1 MTFVRTYLR
10 ASTEDQDASRAK
22 AELKAFADQHG
33 LKIAA
38 DYIENASGA
47 SLQRPKLFEL
57 IAQAHEGD
65 ILLTEQVDRLSRL
78 TAADWDRLKT
88 MLTAKRIRVVAL
100 DLPTSYMMIG
110 NVGATK
116 SDDFTGRM
124 FDALNSM
131 MLDMLAAISRKD
143 YEDRRRR
150 AAQGVAKV
158 MANPEEKAAKYRG
171 KPENTKRNQLVADL
185 LKAGKSWTDVQQATG
200 VSRMT
205 VSKVAQ
211 RIRHDAD

>member
-1 MTFVRTYLR
+1 MTFVRSYLR
-10 ASTEDQDASRAK
+10 ASTDDQNAARARQ
-22 AELKAFADQHG
+22 ALKDFADQNG

-38 DYIENASGA
+38 EYVENASGA
-47 SLQRPKLFEL
+47 ALQRPKLFEL
-57 IAQAHEGD
+57 IEQAHDGD

-78 TAADWDRLKT
+78 TAADWDRLKS

-100 DLPTSYMMIG
+100 DLPTSYVM
-110 NVGATK
+110 VKT
-116 SDDFTGRM
+116 DDFTGRM

-150 AAQGVAKV
+150 AAQGVADV
-158 MANPEEKAAKYRG
+158 MADPVKKAAKYRG
-171 KPENTKRNQLVADL
+171 KPENTKRNELVAEL
-185 LKAGKSWTDVQQATG
+185 LKAGRSWTDVQQATG

-205 VSKVAQ
+205 VAKVAN
-211 RIRHDAD
+211 RLREA

>member
-1 MTFVRTYLR
+1 MTFVRSYLR
-10 ASTEDQDASRAK
+10 ASTDDQNAARARQS
-22 AELKAFADQHG
+22 LKDFADQHG

-38 DYIENASGA
+38 EYVENASGA

-57 IAQAHEGD
+57 IEQAHEGD

-78 TAADWDRLKT
+78 TAADWDKLKA

-100 DLPTSYMMIG
+100 DLPTSHVM
-110 NVGATK
+110 VKA
-116 SDDFTGRM
+116 DDFTGRM
-124 FDALNSM
+124 FEALNSM

-150 AAQGVAKV
+150 TAQGIAGV
-158 MANPEEKAAKYRG
+158 MADPVKKAEKYRG
-171 KPENTKRNQLVADL
+171 KPENTKRNELVSDL

-200 VSRMT
+200 ISRMT
-205 VSKVAQ
+205 VAKIAK
-211 RIRHDAD
+211 RLREGA

>member
-1 MTFVRTYLR
+1 MTFVRAYLR
-10 ASTEDQDASRAK
+10 ASTNEQDASRARQP
-22 AELKAFADQHG
+22 LKDFADQHG

-38 DYIENASGA
+38 EYVENASGA

-57 IAQAHEGD
+57 IEQAHEGD

-78 TAADWDRLKT
+78 TAADWDNLKA

-100 DLPTSYMMIG
+100 DLPTSYIM
-110 NVGATK
+110 VRA
-116 SDDFTGRM
+116 DDFTGRM

-150 AAQGVAKV
+150 AAEGVAKV
-158 MANPEEKAAKYRG
+158 MVNPTEKAAKYRG
-171 KPENTKRNQLVADL
+171 KPENTKRNDLVAEL

-205 VSKVAQ
+205 VAKVAN
-211 RIRHDAD
+211 RLREGG